1 MVTNM
6 ALKRAAKANRRKMI
20 VAEKRKAEAAAGTLS
35 EQVRGFAGSPLQAC
49 LLSEGLWE
57 CGAAMLI
64 LARGVTVDQFGV
76 GVFVL
81 DSYCTGI
88 KEAAFMR
95 IEGLEFADMVDRL
108 ALRLPLEPV
117 DPSYA
122 RKLMRDLAAWADEIG
137 FASAR
142 DYPAVERLFGDINA
156 DACETSFQFGREG
169 KPFYVQGLT
178 DSPGEVLR
186 RLEMVRNYN
195 RRSAACE
202 SDIPISFIPVKA
214 A

>member
-20 VAEKRKAEAAAGTLS
+20 VAENASRSGCGDALRAST
-35 EQVRGFAGSPLQAC
+35 GFAGSPLQAC
-49 LLSEGLWE
+49 LLSEGLRE
-57 CGAAMLI
+57 CGAGMLI

-81 DSYCTGI
+81 NSYCTGI

-169 KPFYVQGLT
+169 KPFYVRGSRFSWGGASQ
-178 DSPGEVLR
+178 
-186 RLEMVRNYN
+186 
-195 RRSAACE
+195 A
-202 SDIPISFIPVKA
+202 
-214 A
+214 